1 MRNDLRVFWAHSTPA
16 VHKRYTDCDKSR
28 EVYNGWDDVGLVAVA
43 VVVFLLLGGLA
54 FYPGTLALGYEDDFW
69 EYYHEIEG
77 GPGDNTTAGGEFESA
92 TNPEYPSYRYEELS
106 PTAQEFF
113 DRTRTADSA
122 TYTPNICTDYML
134 VCSGYYEEELPT
146 EFTYG
151 QSLDNASLYTIIEY
165 NGDSYLLQTGTSSE
179 PNNPNFQYGFN
190 FLLFRG
196 LLLLHAG
203 TIAAITLVRLSGRWS
218 GADDDVYTILIGGGV
233 VSATAGFLLPY
244 VQLSG
249 LVSGEANMTLLGT
262 AVALGYAVFALV
274 WLAQAIARRFDLTST
289 NQFDSP

>member
-1 MRNDLRVFWAHSTPA
+1 L
-16 VHKRYTDCDKSR
+16 R
-28 EVYNGWDDVGLVAVA
+28 EVYNRRDGIGIMVVA

-69 EYYHEIEG
+69 EYEHEIEA
-77 GPGDNTTAGGEFESA
+77 GPGDTVISEVEFE
-92 TNPEYPSYRYEELS
+92 TGTDTEEITYQYEELS
-106 PTAQEFF
+106 PIAQVFF
-113 DRTRTADSA
+113 DQTRTADSA
-122 TYTPNICTDYML
+122 TYTPNVCTDYVL
-134 VCSGYYEEELPT
+134 VCNGYYENELPT

-165 NGDSYLLQTGTSSE
+165 DGDSYLLRSGTSYE
-179 PNNPNFQYGFN
+179 PNNPNFLYGFN
-190 FLLFRG
+190 LLLFRG

-203 TIAAITLVRLSGRWS
+203 TIAAITLVRLSGRWTS
-218 GADDDVYTILIGGGV
+218 ANDDVYTILIGGGV

-274 WLAQAIARRFDLTST
+274 WLAQAIARYFDLTST
-289 NQFDSP
+289 NQLDSP